1 VEDIMRSK
9 LLIPVNNRS
18 QFIILFTLFTTILWE
33 FRFEI
38 ARPISHKLTGTFLE
52 DGLIWGL
59 SMGTA
64 QGIILRPY
72 ISSKS
77 WILATTLGWA
87 ITMSLSGFS
96 LVTFLLAPLVLGV
109 AQWFVVR
116 RYTNYSWLWI
126 LIPAISV
133 APVSIVNEFHLAS
146 LGNTILTGI
155 IVGLVPAVSLCLLP
169 KKDRQNQDLDE
180 L

>member
-1 VEDIMRSK
+1 MESK
-9 LLIPVNNRS
+9 LLIPVNDRS
-18 QFIILFTLFTTILWE
+18 QFIIFFTLFTAILWG

-38 ARPISHKLTGTFLE
+38 ARPISHKLTGSFLE

-64 QGIILRPY
+64 QGFLLRQY

-87 ITMSLSGFS
+87 ITMLISGFS
-96 LVTFLLAPLVLGV
+96 LMTFLLAPLVLGC
-109 AQWFVVR
+109 AQWFVIS
-116 RYTNYSWLWI
+116 RYTNYSYLWI
-126 LIPAISV
+126 LVPVISM
-133 APVSIVNEFHLAS
+133 APVSIVNELQLAS
-146 LGNTILTGI
+146 FGNTILTGI

-169 KKDRQNQDLDE
+169 KKQDLDRI
-180 L
+180 